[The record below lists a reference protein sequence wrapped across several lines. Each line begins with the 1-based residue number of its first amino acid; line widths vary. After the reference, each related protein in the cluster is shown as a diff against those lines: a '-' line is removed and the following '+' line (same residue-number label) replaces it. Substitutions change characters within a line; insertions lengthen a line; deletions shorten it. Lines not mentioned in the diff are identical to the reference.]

1 MIIREIE
8 MQLSLSIH
16 RFIVL
21 FELKILSWKINIFKH
36 MEIGIIGIIISKML
50 PHALAFFL
58 SDLIRLKQESDF
70 NKNESSS

>member
-1 MIIREIE
+1 
-8 MQLSLSIH
+8 
-16 RFIVL
+16 
-21 FELKILSWKINIFKH
+21 

-70 NKNESSS
+70 KTRMNLRLSLTYTR